1 MAILQIAHLLLSVV
15 HQLDMIMT
23 RGHFTR
29 RRHLALRFRRALA
42 MEVSRLLHWLASTMW
57 IWMLVM
63 AIMKKEVRQMFKA
76 NFN

>member
-1 MAILQIAHLLLSVV
+1 
-15 HQLDMIMT
+15 
-23 RGHFTR
+23 
-29 RRHLALRFRRALA
+29 